1 MEDGRRRIDGRP
13 VFQTFNEDGFRSL
26 SDLTGRY
33 NTSIISKNFVSAD
46 LHSRETST
54 TIVLHSFKSSPMS
67 LSNDKI
73 ASLRSSGGDTTGSS
87 KDEVTAELRRM
98 KQKQR
103 ERRLTDAVSVA
114 LSVLEGGSSMV
125 EKSDDVE
132 RGRNLLQE
140 EEGLNRVRRFANQGT
155 SVLESKEISAM
166 LLELNQKEA
175 ECVGGSRQSSKLRY
189 QRRPFYSPP
198 RQRQKWG
205 DDVALQHSEWGDLF
219 YDLFYVAAAYN
230 LGNLLTSSLE
240 PDLYKKGV
248 MYFVAIFGSLYIAWE
263 ESVLYQSRYATGDY
277 FHQLVN
283 ILRIL
288 FVSLSIIHIDPIYIM
303 SDPSSADNVST
314 K

>member
-1 MEDGRRRIDGRP
+1 
-13 VFQTFNEDGFRSL
+13 
-26 SDLTGRY
+26 
-33 NTSIISKNFVSAD
+33 
-46 LHSRETST
+46 
-54 TIVLHSFKSSPMS
+54 
-67 LSNDKI
+67 
-73 ASLRSSGGDTTGSS
+73 
-87 KDEVTAELRRM
+87 
-98 KQKQR
+98 
-103 ERRLTDAVSVA
+103 
-114 LSVLEGGSSMV
+114 
-125 EKSDDVE
+125 
-132 RGRNLLQE
+132 
-140 EEGLNRVRRFANQGT
+140 
-155 SVLESKEISAM
+155 M

-277 FHQLVN
+277 FHQFVN

-303 SDPSSADNVST
+303 SDPSSADNVSPCCSYVAGSFGGDISHT
-314 K
+314 CLHLYLRRHLHSSRAKSNLSYFHIAQNFAHAFLSFFCSSISHSAFSS